1 MLNNIVT
8 RKVHFADNKSK
19 MNGSIALRVTKS
31 SAIGKSMHPVMNVA
45 SIRLTRGIGIS
56 LSFTRRTVG
65 TRKRGFHALRI
76 KAMVR
81 FDALTTVR
89 EYMPSKRKR
98 NRFFLRRKAEN
109 RKGLMIVKSISVS
122 TVLNSLNR
130 NIVHKMNKFGMK
142 RRSDR
147 HR

>member
-1 MLNNIVT
+1 MDI
-8 RKVHFADNKSK
+8 
-19 MNGSIALRVTKS
+19 
-31 SAIGKSMHPVMNVA
+31 A
-45 SIRLTRGIGIS
+45 SIRLTRGIGMS

-89 EYMPSKRKR
+89 EDMPGKRKR
-98 NRFFLRRKAEN
+98 NRFFLRRKTD
-109 RKGLMIVKSISVS
+109 KTKSLVFVKAISVS
-122 TVLNSLNR
+122 TLLNSLNR
-130 NIVHKMNKFGMK
+130 NIVHKMNEFGMK
-142 RRSDR
+142 RRSNG

>member
-1 MLNNIVT
+1 MLKNIVT
-8 RKVHFADNKSK
+8 RKVHFANNKSK
-19 MNGSIALRVTKS
+19 MNGSIALRVAKG
-31 SAIGKSMHPVMNVA
+31 SAIGKSIHPVMDIA
-45 SIRLTRGIGIS
+45 SIRLTRGIGMS

-89 EYMPSKRKR
+89 EDMPGKRKR
-98 NRFFLRRKAEN
+98 NRFFLRRKTD
-109 RKGLMIVKSISVS
+109 KTKSLVFVKAISVS
-122 TVLNSLNR
+122 TLLNSLNR
-130 NIVHKMNKFGMK
+130 NIVHKMNEFGMK
-142 RRSDR
+142 RRSNG